1 MLLKLRPIP
10 KDYLWGGSRLVDEYD
25 APGDSDKV
33 GELWMLS
40 CHPDDRSRVVGG
52 VYDGKSL
59 PEVLTKHPEYM
70 GTDAKKFS
78 RFPLMVKLIHAC
90 EDLSIQVH
98 PDDDYA
104 ADTPDKQ
111 GKTELWYIIDAEP
124 DAEVICG
131 VTEEFNQEQ
140 FRMAIQDGRLL
151 DSLQRFKVKP
161 GDVFFIEAGTIHSI
175 GKGVL
180 LAEIEQNSTTA
191 YRIHDYGR
199 QDENG
204 QLRPLR
210 IDRAIDVAITVPS
223 VFAPRPLKPSEDVD
237 SRTETLLGECEYFR
251 SVAMET
257 FMPTSFDVGEDSFAS
272 VIVLDGKANFM
283 TDEDTVSAAKGE
295 SLFIS
300 AGTGKVKVSGKATF
314 IVTTI

>member
-1 MLLKLRPIP
+1 MLLKLKPIP
-10 KDYLWGGSRLVDEYD
+10 KDYIWGGSRLVEEFD
-25 APGDSDKV
+25 APGESDKV

-40 CHPDDRSRVVGG
+40 CHPEGRSRVDGG
-52 VYDGKSL
+52 AYDGRSL

-70 GTDAKKFS
+70 GTDAGKFN
-78 RFPLMVKLIHAC
+78 RFPLMIKLIHAC

-98 PDDDYA
+98 PDDEYA

-111 GKTELWYIIDAEP
+111 GKTELWYIIDAQP
-124 DAEVICG
+124 DAEIICG
-131 VTEEFNQEQ
+131 MSEELNQEQ
-140 FRMAIQDGRLL
+140 FRRAIQEGTLTE
-151 DSLQRFKVKP
+151 SLQRFKVKP

-191 YRIHDYGR
+191 YRIYDYDR
-199 QDENG
+199 LDENG
-204 QLRPLR
+204 QPRPLR

-223 VFAPRPLKPSEDVD
+223 VTSPQPLSPAKDVD
-237 SRTETLLGECEYFR
+237 SRTETLLGECDYFR

-257 FMPTSFDVGEDSFAS
+257 FMPTSFEVGEDSFAS
-272 VIVLDGKANFM
+272 VIMLDGKATFM
-283 TDEDTVSAAKGE
+283 TDEDTVTAAKGE

-300 AGTGKVKVSGKATF
+300 AGTGKVKVNGKATF